1 MLLLYAVK
9 GCLETP
15 ALYYIT
21 VVMSAPRPR
30 PWVTSGWSL
39 RKSTGSPRISSSFNC
54 WARLATCQGQ
64 SCRLHAPAQEIKA
77 SSFRQERA
85 SPPRPDSPSHAHLW
99 HAAPAAS
106 PSPPFTPPTS
116 GAVLLDWHILDEGV
130 RGNYVSRAF
139 QTHNFPKH
147 MDIWGKEQLVT

>member
-1 MLLLYAVK
+1 
-9 GCLETP
+9 
-15 ALYYIT
+15 
-21 VVMSAPRPR
+21 MSAPRPR

-85 SPPRPDSPSHAHLW
+85 SPPCPDSPSHAHLW
-99 HAAPAAS
+99 HAAPAAKAPAL
-106 PSPPFTPPTS
+106 PSHPLRQELCCWTGTFWMRECEAITCQEHFRLIIFPNIWTY
-116 GAVLLDWHILDEGV
+116 GEKNNLLLNGSFGFLQVCIFN
-130 RGNYVSRAF
+130 R
-139 QTHNFPKH
+139 
-147 MDIWGKEQLVT
+147 QL